1 MTSTGPDDKPTWL
14 LVAIV
19 TGADAALRVRVWRE
33 LRKLGA
39 VYLHSSVCLLPD
51 QADVAHRVETLSRRV
66 RDSGGKAQVLKTVL
80 VDDAEEAKIRAE
92 QSADRDTEYG
102 EVVERTGEFL
112 AEIDRET
119 QRRRATY
126 TEVEESEADL
136 ERFDRWLSSIVAR
149 DYFHASGRHNAEEAI
164 QRCRDALA
172 AFEAA
177 AVAADT
183 DTNSAS
189 SRQHSGA
196 DQPEFHAA
204 WRQAMELVK
213 VAVGVALAL
222 ILAWAALLLT
232 LLAARPNKNTVT
244 ESLRLL
250 PDLVRLVTRLAK
262 DRSQPRGVRIRIAL
276 LLAYL
281 ACPIDLV
288 PDFVPVLGYADDVI
302 IVLLTLRSVIR
313 LVGETPLRKHWPGT
327 PAGLD
332 AIVKLTQASRQR
344 G

>member
-1 MTSTGPDDKPTWL
+1 MMLAISEGKPTWL

-51 QADVAHRVETLSRRV
+51 QADVAGTVETLSRRV

-80 VDDAEEAKIRAE
+80 VDDTEEARIIAE
-92 QSADRDTEYG
+92 QSADRDTEYR

-119 QRRRATY
+119 QRNRATY

-136 ERFDRWLSSIVAR
+136 ERFDRWLASIHSR
-149 DYFHASGRHNAEEAI
+149 DYFQAPGRRQAEAAI
-164 QRCRDALA
+164 HRCRDALA

-189 SRQHSGA
+189 SPQQGA
-196 DQPEFHAA
+196 GDHPGL
-204 WRQAMELVK
+204 R
-213 VAVGVALAL
+213 AVH
-222 ILAWAALLLT
+222 
-232 LLAARPNKNTVT
+232 
-244 ESLRLL
+244 
-250 PDLVRLVTRLAK
+250 D
-262 DRSQPRGVRIRIAL
+262 
-276 LLAYL
+276 
-281 ACPIDLV
+281 
-288 PDFVPVLGYADDVI
+288 
-302 IVLLTLRSVIR
+302 
-313 LVGETPLRKHWPGT
+313 
-327 PAGLD
+327 
-332 AIVKLTQASRQR
+332 
-344 G
+344 

>member
-1 MTSTGPDDKPTWL
+1 MTRAVPGGKQTWL

-51 QADVAHRVETLSRRV
+51 QAAVADTVETLSRRV

-80 VDDAEEAKIRAE
+80 LDDPQEAKIIAE

-112 AEIDRET
+112 AEINRET
-119 QRRRATY
+119 ERNRATY

-149 DYFHASGRHNAEEAI
+149 DYFHAPARHQAEAAL
-164 QRCRDALA
+164 QSCRDALA

-183 DTNSAS
+183 DTSTAS
-189 SRQHSGA
+189 SAQMGGDH
-196 DQPEFHAA
+196 PEL
-204 WRQAMELVK
+204 RV
-213 VAVGVALAL
+213 VGG
-222 ILAWAALLLT
+222 
-232 LLAARPNKNTVT
+232 
-244 ESLRLL
+244 
-250 PDLVRLVTRLAK
+250 D
-262 DRSQPRGVRIRIAL
+262 
-276 LLAYL
+276 
-281 ACPIDLV
+281 
-288 PDFVPVLGYADDVI
+288 
-302 IVLLTLRSVIR
+302 
-313 LVGETPLRKHWPGT
+313 
-327 PAGLD
+327 
-332 AIVKLTQASRQR
+332 
-344 G
+344 

>member
-1 MTSTGPDDKPTWL
+1 MTTGSPDGKRTWL

-51 QADVAHRVETLSRRV
+51 HGNVADTVEMLSRRV

-80 VDDAEEAKIRAE
+80 VDNIEEARIIAE

-119 QRRRATY
+119 QRNRATY

-136 ERFDRWLSSIVAR
+136 ERFDRWLGLIVAR
-149 DYFHASGRHNAEEAI
+149 DYFQAAGRHLAEEAI
-164 QRCRDALA
+164 QRCRDALT

-189 SRQHSGA
+189 SRQRSGGE
-196 DQPEFHAA
+196 QPGL
-204 WRQAMELVK
+204 QA
-213 VAVGVALAL
+213 
-222 ILAWAALLLT
+222 T
-232 LLAARPNKNTVT
+232 
-244 ESLRLL
+244 
-250 PDLVRLVTRLAK
+250 
-262 DRSQPRGVRIRIAL
+262 
-276 LLAYL
+276 
-281 ACPIDLV
+281 
-288 PDFVPVLGYADDVI
+288 
-302 IVLLTLRSVIR
+302 
-313 LVGETPLRKHWPGT
+313 
-327 PAGLD
+327 
-332 AIVKLTQASRQR
+332 ASN
-344 G
+344 

>member
-1 MTSTGPDDKPTWL
+1 MTSTGRDDKPTWL

-136 ERFDRWLSSIVAR
+136 ERFDRWLGSIVAR
-149 DYFHASGRHNAEEAI
+149 DYFHASGRHNAEQAI
-164 QRCRDALA
+164 QHCRDALA

-183 DTNSAS
+183 DTNSTS
-189 SRQHSGA
+189 SQQHSGA

-204 WRQAMELVK
+204 GGKRW
-213 VAVGVALAL
+213 
-222 ILAWAALLLT
+222 
-232 LLAARPNKNTVT
+232 N
-244 ESLRLL
+244 
-250 PDLVRLVTRLAK
+250 
-262 DRSQPRGVRIRIAL
+262 
-276 LLAYL
+276 
-281 ACPIDLV
+281 
-288 PDFVPVLGYADDVI
+288 
-302 IVLLTLRSVIR
+302 
-313 LVGETPLRKHWPGT
+313 
-327 PAGLD
+327 
-332 AIVKLTQASRQR
+332 
-344 G
+344 

>member
-1 MTSTGPDDKPTWL
+1 MYARNMMSAVPEGKRSWL

-51 QADVAHRVETLSRRV
+51 QTAVADTVETLSRRV

-80 VDDAEEAKIRAE
+80 VDDTEAARIIAE

-119 QRRRATY
+119 QRNRATY

-136 ERFDRWLSSIVAR
+136 ERFDRWLASIVAR
-149 DYFHASGRHNAEEAI
+149 DYFHAAGRHPAEEAI

-189 SRQHSGA
+189 SPQQRGG
-196 DQPEFHAA
+196 DQPGL
-204 WRQAMELVK
+204 RV
-213 VAVGVALAL
+213 VGG
-222 ILAWAALLLT
+222 
-232 LLAARPNKNTVT
+232 N
-244 ESLRLL
+244 
-250 PDLVRLVTRLAK
+250 
-262 DRSQPRGVRIRIAL
+262 
-276 LLAYL
+276 
-281 ACPIDLV
+281 
-288 PDFVPVLGYADDVI
+288 
-302 IVLLTLRSVIR
+302 
-313 LVGETPLRKHWPGT
+313 
-327 PAGLD
+327 
-332 AIVKLTQASRQR
+332 
-344 G
+344 